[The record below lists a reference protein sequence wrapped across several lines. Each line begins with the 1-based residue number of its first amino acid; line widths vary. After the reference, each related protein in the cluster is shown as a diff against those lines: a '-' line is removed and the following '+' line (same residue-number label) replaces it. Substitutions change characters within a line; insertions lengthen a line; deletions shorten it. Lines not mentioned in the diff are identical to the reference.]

1 MIVLSEV
8 RNMDID
14 EEKIFLWLRCF
25 SVSFTLIML
34 LFLKK
39 PDILESKNK
48 FIRTVMLFCVAF
60 VPGVMSAS
68 ICAKILTAFL
78 SHIRKN
84 GKIAVTDVYFDN
96 FVYDEYCV

>member
-8 RNMDID
+8 INMDIN
-14 EEKIFLWLRCF
+14 EEKIILWLRCF
-25 SVSFTLIML
+25 STSFMLIMF

-48 FIRTVMLFCVAF
+48 VVRTVMLFCVAF

-68 ICAKILTAFL
+68 ICAKILTTFFN
-78 SHIRKN
+78 HIRKN
-84 GKIAVTDVYFDN
+84 GKLAVTDIYYEK
-96 FVYDEYCV
+96 FVYDEF